1 MRRTQGITQAG
12 HHGPEVLRHATVR
25 RRVAPAVP
33 DAATVR
39 GKLMALA
46 VILGVIHGVVVR

>member
-46 VILGVIHGVVVR
+46 VILGVIHGVVAR